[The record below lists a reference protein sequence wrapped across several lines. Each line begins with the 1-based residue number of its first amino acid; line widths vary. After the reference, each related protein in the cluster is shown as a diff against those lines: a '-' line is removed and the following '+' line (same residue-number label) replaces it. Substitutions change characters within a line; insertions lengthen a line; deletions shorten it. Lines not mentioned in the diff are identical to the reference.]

1 MEFSTHFQQVFNNFN
16 SRFFPV
22 SSRKSEFSTLSTIE
36 LSTHCWKLVN
46 SSLTKCEQTMKFRLI
61 LEFSTSFQQVFN
73 ISPILLTICF
83 CLFQAVFGK
92 RLQTFNTFNSLLPFL
107 GVENLWIICERFSQS
122 DRSGKSRWNP
132 GVEIVKAKVFNNL
145 STGFQQLHQIFSV
158 KIELRVKKIWINY
171 EISSRFW
178 VFNTLSTGFQ
188 HFPNFFNNSFSA
200 I

>member
-1 MEFSTHFQQVFNNFN
+1 
-16 SRFFPV
+16 
-22 SSRKSEFSTLSTIE
+22 
-36 LSTHCWKLVN
+36 
-46 SSLTKCEQTMKFRLI
+46 MKFRLI

-83 CLFQAVFGK
+83 CLLQAVFGK

-107 GVENLWIICERFSQS
+107 DVENLWIICERFSQS
-122 DRSGKSRWNP
+122 DRSGKSRWNL
-132 GVEIVKAKVFNNL
+132 GVEIVKSKVFNNL
-145 STGFQQLHQIFSV
+145 STGFQHFHKNFNNSFLPVLSRFRKKVTNFQHFQQLSFQQLHQIFSV